1 MPFSVNRQTFAQ
13 AGAQE
18 ISPAQF
24 VVTEGVEMGTDSHR
38 QEREVRAARNQ
49 ALFRAVNEKM
59 RKLNDEL
66 ASPTG
71 NFTIACECADT
82 SCLEMIEMV
91 PGDYLPV
98 RSKPRPFV
106 VLPGHVLTE
115 VETVVRKGDSY
126 VVVAKVETAAKVAE
140 ALAPEN
146 TVG

>member
-1 MPFSVNRQTFAQ
+1 
-13 AGAQE
+13 
-18 ISPAQF
+18 
-24 VVTEGVEMGTDSHR
+24 MGTDSHH

-59 RKLNDEL
+59 RKLNDDV

-82 SCLEMIEMV
+82 SCLEMIEMI
-91 PGDYLPV
+91 PGDYLAM
-98 RSKPRPFV
+98 RSEPRHFV

>member
-24 VVTEGVEMGTDSHR
+24 IVTEGVEMGTDSHR

-59 RKLNDEL
+59 RKLNDDV

-82 SCLEMIEMV
+82 SCLEMIEMI
-91 PGDYLPV
+91 PGDYLAM
-98 RSKPRPFV
+98 RSEPRHFV